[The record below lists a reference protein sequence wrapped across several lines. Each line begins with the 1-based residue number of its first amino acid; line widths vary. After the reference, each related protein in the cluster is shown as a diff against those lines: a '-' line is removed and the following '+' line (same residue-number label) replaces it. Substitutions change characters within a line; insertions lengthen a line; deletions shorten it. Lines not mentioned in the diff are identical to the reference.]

1 MRYLYPLFLCI
12 LFNTLCIDKID
23 AINFPS
29 LLDSSFNYIGD
40 NTPVINS
47 ILIRNAYSLLP
58 PWSVEGSAEPTTLGC
73 LEGFQLTT
81 AVPAIK
87 GCVWDTEAIDFSSDD
102 IDHTVMMNF
111 GNLDVTGADGIC
123 LVYKSSP
130 DGCGSGGGGIGASG
144 LPNSF
149 IIEFDTWDNGVGVND
164 IPDDHVAV
172 SINGSLSSPIAGPI
186 SLGNI
191 EDGMNHE
198 VRFVW
203 NAGSQT
209 YEIYFDGSLKISGSF
224 DIASLFGG
232 GIGYCGFTASTGGA
246 VNNQSVFP
254 GDEKGPPPPP
264 EFDDFDQEVCENQPG
279 VVFSIVEEPG
289 ISYHWAAPPDAT
301 IIGDGSSTVQITFG
315 SQSGEVCVT
324 ADNGCGISS
333 EICVYVTVIPLP
345 DVQVIQPPIIC
356 DDHYDLS
363 KVILSGLLPNQNLSY
378 YLNLK
383 DATNGYPVMNP
394 TVAYNSGTYYVR
406 IETTKECFIVLPID
420 IIFEILQ
427 LSVNGPKPICSP
439 GTVDLINDISVT
451 DYFGN
456 DIDYLSFYKT
466 QAFALIGT
474 PQLNNTIIDKSG
486 IYWVRAQTING
497 CFDVAPV
504 NVVIQE
510 KPEIEITKPS
520 IKCLGDTL
528 DLTTIIIKDTTGII
542 KDSLTSNYYYSYID
556 AQKDTNRI
564 SPPLIWNSDT
574 VWVRSKTSAGCYDIE
589 SVFIQFLPAPIATI
603 SGSGFY
609 CMSDSAEI
617 KVNFVGKAP
626 YKASFTDGITVFNI
640 NQNTDEFTL
649 KVPVNSLISY
659 VLISYT
665 ENSGTACP
673 PVLQGKAEFNLFEE
687 PEISITVP
695 QEACKDSLIQI
706 GLASDKNWPVQLD
719 YLFNTD
725 QGSINI
731 LNGGSNYSGVLS
743 APGIFKPFGFK
754 DANGCY
760 YKLSDSFNI
769 KINTPPLINNI
780 QEKCMGTDFIVSF
793 TITSDDPSSVK
804 VNGSKSGI
812 VANQFTSPLLASKT
826 NYSFLVED
834 SFGCG
839 PVIITGY
846 KNCDCQ
852 TFAGTMQM
860 NPLDICVNSSLTTV
874 HNGDQFLDVNDGLVF
889 ILHDASGTNLGNII
903 AINNQPVF
911 YFDQSKMQTE
921 KLYYISSMAGNQ
933 LAPGQID
940 LNDPCLSI
948 SAGTPVIFH
957 DLPVV
962 SFLANDTICLGKEAN
977 LNLKA
982 SGNFPF
988 MLHIFKDGIA
998 FLNPTINNTNY
1009 LLKDSP
1015 LIDEFYTV
1023 SISDK
1028 FCDNMQLDSAVVH
1041 VNESPKAVNIKHVC
1055 NPNNM
1060 NYTVSFDIIGG
1071 DPLSYNVTNIVGV
1084 LTGNHF
1090 ISQAIAVNQSYNIF
1104 IDDKFGCGP
1113 FIVAGSYD
1121 CKCETSAGTINN
1133 SNIIACIGDT
1143 IKLQHSGEF
1152 LDGNDL
1158 LQIIVSKN
1166 KNPDMSEIVFN
1177 SDKGSI
1183 WYNSTMMLPG
1193 VKYYIKII
1201 AGNQITGTNQI
1212 DPNDP
1217 CISYSNLIELT
1228 FNESPQINIKAID
1241 TLYTACDQFQ
1251 LTLESSPIY
1260 SANNYIYK
1268 WSTDIGNV
1276 LGSSTNTSITL
1287 NKNGTYYLSVKDT
1300 LGGCFSIGKIDVNIT
1315 PEIPV
1320 IKAIPDAKIGCSIK
1334 MLLLDASGSSFFYP
1348 FKVKWYTID
1357 GNIISSTDQL
1367 KIEID
1372 KPGSYII
1379 QIENVLTGCIK
1390 ADTVIVTPVS
1400 DLALE
1405 EIIIKNPVCPKTSSG
1420 NIFVTSIGGGQQ
1432 PYTYKLSNGS
1442 QNTNGLFN
1450 NLKNGVYTLNIQ
1462 DANGCLFDT
1471 IITLKDPEA
1480 LQIDI
1485 GPDITVE
1492 WGEIVQLNAQINIPF
1507 NEIDTLIWTN
1517 VDSANC
1523 NFCLSPN
1530 YKAKQSNIVKAKVSK
1545 AGCSSSDD
1553 MRVIVQKTHH
1563 VFIPNVFSPNSD
1575 GINDKLYIFGDN
1587 KVSIVKSFL
1596 IYDRWGEQVFEAN
1609 EFIPDGQSG
1618 GWDGKFKGKYM
1629 NTQVLVYYA
1638 LIQFIDGDTELFKG
1652 DITLTK

>member
-1 MRYLYPLFLCI
+1 MRYLYPLILCI
-12 LFNTLCIDKID
+12 LFNTLYIKQIN
-23 AINFPS
+23 ASNFPS
-29 LLDSSFNYIGD
+29 LIDTSFSYIGD
-40 NTPVINS
+40 NTPVIDN
-47 ILIRNAYSLLP
+47 ILIHNANSLLP

-87 GCVWDTEAIDFSSDD
+87 GCVWDTEAIDFSADD

-130 DGCGSGGGGIGASG
+130 DGCGTGGGGIGASG

-172 SINGSLSSPIAGPI
+172 SINGNLSAPIAGPI

-279 VVFSIVEEPG
+279 VIYSVVEEPG
-289 ISYHWAAPPDAT
+289 ISYHWSAPPDAT

-345 DVQVIQPPIIC
+345 DVEVVQPPVIC

-363 KVILSGLLPNQNLSY
+363 KVILLGLLPTQGISY
-378 YLNLK
+378 FLNLK

-394 TVAYNSGTYYVR
+394 TIVYTSGTYYVR

-420 IIFEILQ
+420 ISFEILQ
-427 LSVNGPKPICSP
+427 ISVNGPKPICSP
-439 GTVDLINDISVT
+439 GVINLPNDISVT
-451 DYFGN
+451 DYYGN
-456 DIDYLSFYKT
+456 DISYLSFYQT
-466 QAFALIGT
+466 QAFAFLGT
-474 PQLNNTIIDKSG
+474 PQLNSTIIDKSG
-486 IYWVRAQTING
+486 IFWVRAQTVNG
-497 CFDVAPV
+497 CFDVAPIT
-504 NVVIQE
+504 VVIQE
-510 KPEIEITKPS
+510 KPEIEITTPS

-528 DLTTIIIKDTTGII
+528 DLTTIIVKDTAGII
-542 KDSLTSNYYYSYID
+542 NDSLTSNYYFSYID

-564 SPPLIWNSDT
+564 SPPFIWNSDT

-609 CMSDSAEI
+609 CNSDSAVI
-617 KVNFVGKAP
+617 NVNFVGIAP
-626 YKASFTDGITVFNI
+626 YKASFTDGVTVFNI
-640 NQNTDEFTL
+640 NQNTDEYTL
-649 KVPVNSLISY
+649 KVPVKSQISY
-659 VLISYT
+659 VLISYS
-665 ENSGTACP
+665 ENSGAACP

-687 PEISITVP
+687 PVVKFNVP
-695 QEACKDSLIQI
+695 KEACNDSLIQI
-706 GLASDKNWPVQLD
+706 GLSSDKNWPVQLD
-719 YLFNTD
+719 YLFNTN
-725 QGSINI
+725 QGSIGI
-731 LNGGSNYSGVLS
+731 LNGGSYYSGVLS
-743 APGIFKPFGFK
+743 APGIFKPLSIK
-754 DANGCY
+754 DVNGCH
-760 YKLSDSFNI
+760 YKLGDSFNI
-769 KINTPPLINNI
+769 KINTPPLITNI

-793 TITSDDPSSVK
+793 TITSNDPSSVK

-812 VANQFTSPLLASKT
+812 SGNQFTSGLLASKT
-826 NYSFLVED
+826 NYSFMVED

-839 PVIITGY
+839 PVILTGY

-852 TFAGTMQM
+852 TFAGTMQLST
-860 NPLDICVNSSLTTV
+860 LDICVNGTKTAV
-874 HNGDQFLDVNDGLVF
+874 HNGDQFLDSNDGLVF
-889 ILHDASGTNLGNII
+889 ILHDSPGANPGNII
-903 AINNQPVF
+903 AINNNPVF
-911 YFDQSKMQTE
+911 YYDATKMQTE
-921 KLYYISSMAGNQ
+921 KLYYISSLAGNQ
-933 LAPGQID
+933 LTPGQID
-940 LNDPCLSI
+940 LNDPCLSV
-948 SAGTPVIFH
+948 SPGTPVIFH
-957 DLPVV
+957 DLPEV

-977 LNLKA
+977 LNLNA

-988 MLHIFKDGIA
+988 ILHIFKDGMPY
-998 FLNPTINNTNY
+998 LNPTINNTTY
-1009 LLKDSP
+1009 IFKDSP
-1015 LIDEFYTV
+1015 LFDKLYTV

-1028 FCDNMQLDSAVVH
+1028 YCDNLQLDSATVH
-1041 VNESPKAVNIKHVC
+1041 VNESPKAINIKHLC
-1055 NPNNM
+1055 NPNNL

-1071 DPLSYNVTNIVGV
+1071 DPLSYKVTNIAGV
-1084 LTGNHF
+1084 LSGNHF
-1090 ISQAIAVNQSYNIF
+1090 ISQSMAVNQSYNIF

-1113 FIVAGSYD
+1113 FVVAGSYD
-1121 CKCETSAGTINN
+1121 CKCETSAGTINTP
-1133 SNIIACIGDT
+1133 NIIACIGDT
-1143 IKLQHSGEF
+1143 IQLIHSGEF

-1158 LQIIVSKN
+1158 LQVIVSKN
-1166 KNPDMSEIVFN
+1166 IKPDFSEIVFN

-1183 WYNSTMMLPG
+1183 WFNSTLMVPG
-1193 VKYYIKII
+1193 IKYYIKII
-1201 AGNQITGTNQI
+1201 AGNQITGINQI

-1217 CISYSNLIELT
+1217 CISYSNFIELT
-1228 FNESPQINIKAID
+1228 FNESPQFIIQAID
-1241 TLYTACDQFQ
+1241 TIYTTCDQFQ
-1251 LTLESSPIY
+1251 LTLESSPFY
-1260 SANNYIYK
+1260 SANNYINK
-1268 WSTDIGNV
+1268 WSTDIGNI
-1276 LGSSTNTSITL
+1276 LGPPSNTSISVD
-1287 NKNGTYYLSVKDT
+1287 KNGTYYLSVTDT
-1300 LGGCFSIGKIDVNIT
+1300 LGGCSSAGKLEVNIIS
-1315 PEIPV
+1315 EIPI
-1320 IKAIPDAKIGCSIK
+1320 IKAIPDATIGCTIK
-1334 MLLLDASGSSFFYP
+1334 KVFLDATGSSYAFP
-1348 FKVKWYTID
+1348 FKVKWSTND
-1357 GNIISSTDQL
+1357 GNIVSAMDQL
-1367 KIEID
+1367 KVEID
-1372 KPGSYII
+1372 QPGSYII
-1379 QIENVLTGCIK
+1379 QIENIITACVIT
-1390 ADTVIVTPVS
+1390 DTIVVS
-1400 DLALE
+1400 SVKELDLE
-1405 EIIIKNPVCPKTSSG
+1405 EISIKNPDCPKTSSG
-1420 NIFVTSIGGGQQ
+1420 NIIITSISGGLL

-1450 NLKNGVYTLNIQ
+1450 YLKDGVYTLNIQ

-1471 IITLKDPEA
+1471 IITLKDPEP

-1492 WGEIVQLNAQINIPF
+1492 WGEIVQLNAQINVPF

-1530 YKAKQSNIVKAKVSK
+1530 YIAKQSNIIKAKVSR
-1545 AGCSSSDD
+1545 AGCASSDD
-1553 MRVIVQKTHH
+1553 MRVIVEKSRH

-1575 GINDKLYIFGDN
+1575 GINDKLYIFGDK
-1587 KVSIVKSFL
+1587 KVSIVKSFV
-1596 IYDRWGEQVFEAN
+1596 IYDRWGEQVFESH
-1609 EFIPDGQSG
+1609 EFTPDGQSG

-1638 LIQFIDGDTELFKG
+1638 LVQFIDGDTELYRG